1 MSDGD
6 DATLLGAWRAGDERS
21 GQVLFERHYPA
32 VFRFFAT
39 KLGDAT
45 AADLTQKTFLAIVK
59 STEPTAPVQHVRAY
73 LLACARN
80 QLFMHFRQQGR
91 RGSDDELGSTSAVA
105 LAPSPESNLAA
116 DEHEKRLLV
125 ALRVLPLEQQML
137 LELYYFEQLG
147 TEALAQVL
155 QIPRGTVKSRLS
167 RARAAAR
174 EAYEHASPNAHGSI
188 DDLEQWARRVR
199 DGRG

>member
-125 ALRVLPLEQQML
+125 AARCCRSSSRCCSSC
-137 LELYYFEQLG
+137 
-147 TEALAQVL
+147 TTSSSSA
-155 QIPRGTVKSRLS
+155 PRPSPRCCRS
-167 RARAAAR
+167 HAA
-174 EAYEHASPNAHGSI
+174 P
-188 DDLEQWARRVR
+188 
-199 DGRG
+199 